1 MARREN
7 RIKLSS
13 RNKNIGNSPCAVA
26 GNMAVPGWDEADG
39 AGIKAPSSSS
49 SIGIS
54 CRKGFGARAR
64 ARARVCVCVFFVL
77 ARFNGN
83 PVEAEFAESFE
94 GPWPRLLAGSE
105 ALPDAFAQTSSL
117 IRLKGWSR

>member
-1 MARREN
+1 MVPE
-7 RIKLSS
+7 S
-13 RNKNIGNSPCAVA
+13 RPQALPVQS
-26 GNMAVPGWDEADG
+26 
-39 AGIKAPSSSS
+39 
-49 SIGIS
+49 
-54 CRKGFGARAR
+54 GFLAEKDS
-64 ARARVCVCVFFVL
+64 VCVCVFFVL

-117 IRLKGWSR
+117 IKLKGWSR